1 MCAECGCGITEES
14 RDESTG
20 REGTEQREDA

>member
-1 MCAECGCGITEES
+1 MCAECGCSITEEA

-20 REGTEQREDA
+20 REGSEQQETA